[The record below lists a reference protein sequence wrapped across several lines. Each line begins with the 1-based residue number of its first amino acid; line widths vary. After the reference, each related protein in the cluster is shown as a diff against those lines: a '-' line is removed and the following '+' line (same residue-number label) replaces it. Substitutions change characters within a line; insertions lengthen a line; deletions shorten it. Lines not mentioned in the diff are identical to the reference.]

1 MTDRRL
7 LVVDDI
13 VELGEMVRTVGRTL
27 GYDVRLSTHGTGFMQ
42 AVDEFDP
49 TTVMIDI
56 VMPDI
61 DGFHLV
67 KWLRDR
73 GCSAKIIVASAG
85 NLNYAKLARAL
96 GRGRGLDISVLP
108 KPYEIDELY
117 AALA

>member
-1 MTDRRL
+1 MTERRL

-13 VELGEMVRTVGRTL
+13 AELGEVVRTVGKNL
-27 GYDVRLSTHGTGFMQ
+27 GYDVRLSTHGKGFMQ
-42 AVDEFDP
+42 AVDDFDP

-61 DGFHLV
+61 DGFQLV

-73 GCSAKIIVASAG
+73 GCKAKVIVASTG

-108 KPYEIDELY
+108 KPYEVDALY